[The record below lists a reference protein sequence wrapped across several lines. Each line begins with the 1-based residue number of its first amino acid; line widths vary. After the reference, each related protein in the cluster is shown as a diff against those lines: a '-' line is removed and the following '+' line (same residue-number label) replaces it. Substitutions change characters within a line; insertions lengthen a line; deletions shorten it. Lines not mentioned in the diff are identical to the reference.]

1 MVKLNKK
8 LTNIS
13 PNDCISP
20 ELKII
25 KFKSISE
32 YIWDI
37 NEPVG
42 RFQYIVECLKQEKVP
57 EFLVISKPNFYNLF
71 DNSET
76 YINNNTNIR
85 ESESIF
91 TKKQGLFDEGSE
103 ENEQN
108 KTLKNSTNIFTTS
121 FVKTNLTKKQN
132 MNNMNM
138 KSPRL
143 DKSIN
148 KLEKVDKVENRLS
161 NYQDDST
168 LNFSKTKVN
177 DVKNT
182 KNMNH
187 NIEFNKQS
195 KKILI

>member
-108 KTLKNSTNIFTTS
+108 KTLKNSTNMFTTS